1 MLMCQCAN
9 WLRSDAAWQLAY
21 WHIGTLAH
29 WHISTLN
36 IMRILILGAG
46 KMGSFFTDILSF
58 QHETAVFDVNPHQ
71 LRFVYNTYRFTTLEE
86 IKDFEPELVINAA
99 TVKYTLDA
107 FRQVLPVLPKDCII
121 SDIASVKTGLKKF
134 YDESGFRYVSTHP
147 MFGPTFASLNNLN
160 TENAIII
167 SEGDHLGKIF
177 FKDLYQTMKL
187 NIFEYTFDEHDETVA
202 YSLSIPFVSTFVFA
216 AVMKHQEAP
225 GTTFKKHMAIAKG
238 LLSED
243 DYLLQEILFN
253 PRTPSQVE
261 NIRLELKNLL
271 EIISNKDAEGM
282 KKYLTKIR
290 EKIR

>member
-1 MLMCQCAN
+1 
-9 WLRSDAAWQLAY
+9 
-21 WHIGTLAH
+21 
-29 WHISTLN
+29 
-36 IMRILILGAG
+36 MRILILGAG

-86 IKDFEPELVINAA
+86 IKEFEPELVINAA

-134 YDESGFRYVSTHP
+134 YEESGFRYVSTHP
-147 MFGPTFASLNNLN
+147 MFGPTFASLSNLN

-187 NIFEYTFDEHDETVA
+187 NIFEY
-202 YSLSIPFVSTFVFA
+202 PFVSTFVFA

-271 EIISNKDAEGM
+271 EIINNKDAEGM

-290 EKIR
+290 EKIK

>member
-1 MLMCQCAN
+1 
-9 WLRSDAAWQLAY
+9 
-21 WHIGTLAH
+21 
-29 WHISTLN
+29 
-36 IMRILILGAG
+36 
-46 KMGSFFTDILSF
+46 
-58 QHETAVFDVNPHQ
+58 
-71 LRFVYNTYRFTTLEE
+71 
-86 IKDFEPELVINAA
+86 
-99 TVKYTLDA
+99 
-107 FRQVLPVLPKDCII
+107 
-121 SDIASVKTGLKKF
+121 
-134 YDESGFRYVSTHP
+134 
-147 MFGPTFASLNNLN
+147 MFGPTFASLSNLN

-253 PRTPSQVE
+253 PPHPLTSREYTSGTETTTGDYHQQGCGRNEKVSDE
-261 NIRLELKNLL
+261 DQRKN
-271 EIISNKDAEGM
+271 
-282 KKYLTKIR
+282 
-290 EKIR
+290 

>member
-1 MLMCQCAN
+1 
-9 WLRSDAAWQLAY
+9 
-21 WHIGTLAH
+21 
-29 WHISTLN
+29 
-36 IMRILILGAG
+36 MRILILGAG

-107 FRQVLPVLPKDCII
+107 FRKVLPVLPKDC
-121 SDIASVKTGLKKF
+121 
-134 YDESGFRYVSTHP
+134 
-147 MFGPTFASLNNLN
+147 
-160 TENAIII
+160 II

-177 FKDLYQTMKL
+177 FKDLYQTLRL

-253 PRTPSQVE
+253 PRTPGQVA
-261 NIRLELKNLL
+261 NIRTELKNLL
-271 EIISNKDAEGM
+271 EIIENKDAEGM

-290 EKIR
+290 EKIK